1 MAEIAEGNVSM
12 KRNIIVLAVLGAA
25 LSAGAAD
32 KSRALHVGGTAD
44 APEIGVRSAGLRFAV
59 PSPLPP
65 PESHVLS
72 DGNGGQVT
80 VYSAYALWL
89 ATQLA
94 GRWQSREGDVM
105 MLARVTSVL
114 PPARVNKGI
123 QRDDLPKVLEE
134 GGAADEANLQNWLG
148 AFLGGTLS
156 APLREV
162 KPAPMRLADV
172 RAGEMAGGTRFGYV
186 FRFRPGAGAPT
197 NEWFGLGF
205 LLAPG
210 TDPELSRKEIER
222 DLLASIQAVPRA
234 AKPGVASIGA
244 GRTPTGPGAAV
255 TPSGMTP
262 EYAAARQAAL
272 DSIRGLKG
280 WRVAETPHYVILTSL
295 PSGKDVLV
303 KELQRSLEF
312 LREAYGRVVQPAQ
325 PINEPGIIRMFGD
338 SADYERYV
346 DPTMRWTGGFW
357 DPARGELVLRPQEW
371 GSMKQKSDW
380 LRGVL
385 FHEAFHQFLS
395 QGFRRAEQ
403 AMWYNEGHAALMEGV
418 EFANGAVRVD
428 EVAGYTDYIDT
439 ELKKGALRF
448 ADLFPMTRA
457 QFYASAPGDDPEANR
472 KANYARSWAV
482 CFYLRKGVPLE
493 QNSPW
498 AGMLDRYRK
507 AVIET
512 GDAQKATAACFE
524 GVDLT
529 AFETACLTFWSS
541 SNRRGAAKKFDL
553 FAARDAVLPS
563 R

>member
-1 MAEIAEGNVSM
+1 M
-12 KRNIIVLAVLGAA
+12 KRKNIVLAFVVAA
-25 LSAGAAD
+25 LSAGAAE
-32 KSRALHVGGTAD
+32 KARVLHVGGTAD

-65 PESHVLS
+65 PENHVVP
-72 DGNGGQVT
+72 DRNGGQVT
-80 VYSAYALWL
+80 VYSAHELWL

-114 PPARVNKGI
+114 PTAMVSKGI
-123 QRDDLPKVLEE
+123 QREDLAKVIEQ

-148 AFLGGTLS
+148 SFLGGALS
-156 APLREV
+156 SPLREV
-162 KPAPMRLADV
+162 KPAPMRLAEV
-172 RAGEMAGGTRFGYV
+172 RAGESGGGMRFGYV

-197 NEWFGLGF
+197 NEWFGVGF

-210 TDPELSRKEIER
+210 TDPDASRKEIER

-234 AKPGVASIGA
+234 AKPGVASIGQ
-244 GRTPTGPGAAV
+244 GRTPAGPGAAAASQG
-255 TPSGMTP
+255 TAGMTP
-262 EYAAARQAAL
+262 KYAAARQAAL

-312 LREAYGRVVQPAQ
+312 LREAYGRVVPPAQ
-325 PINEPGIIRMFGD
+325 PIDEPGIVRMFGD
-338 SADYERYV
+338 AADYERYV

-357 DPARGELVLRPQEW
+357 DPGRGELVLRPQEW

-395 QGFRRAEQ
+395 QGFGRAEQ

-428 EVAGYTDYIDT
+428 EVAEYTTYIDA

-482 CFYLRKGVPLE
+482 CYYLRKGVPLE

-524 GVDLT
+524 GVDMT

-553 FAARDAVLPS
+553 FAARDAVRPA